1 MINKNKNKNKKI
13 CISICSY
20 RDSDVYNTI
29 HSLFKNA
36 SNYKNIFVYVYLQD
50 SIYTFCKSF
59 FCIKNI
65 YRQNFFIK
73 TTSYKNAKGPLYA
86 RQYII
91 KNMIQPSN
99 KFKMFDY
106 YLQLDSHM
114 RFIPNWDIILINNY
128 ENLFPEKK
136 IISYYPPGSFLEE
149 KEKIPVLIEKT
160 KIHNDR
166 IDKYKTRFINS
177 NIIRNYFSSE
187 YIAAGF
193 FFTEMKFIL
202 YEKKNYPMIE
212 IPYLFQGEEM
222 LLTYYFIKNN
232 NFIIF
237 SPCENI
243 AIHKYNRNNEHK
255 IWNNI
260 ENWKELNNQAIEK
273 LNKII
278 YN

>member
-20 RDSDVYNTI
+20 RDFDVYNTI
-29 HSLFKNA
+29 DSLFKNA
-36 SNYKNIFVYVYLQD
+36 NNYKNIFIYVYLQD
-50 SIYTFCKSF
+50 SIYTFYKSF

-65 YRQNFFIK
+65 YRQNVFIK

-91 KNMIQPSN
+91 QNMIKPSN
-99 KFKMFDY
+99 KFKMFNY

-149 KEKIPVLIEKT
+149 KEKIPVLIEKE

-193 FFTEMKFIL
+193 FFTEIKFIL

-222 LLTYYFIKNN
+222 LLTYYFVKKN

-243 AIHKYNRNNEHK
+243 AIHKYTRNNEHK

-260 ENWKELNNQAIEK
+260 ENWKELNNKAIEK

-278 YN
+278 L